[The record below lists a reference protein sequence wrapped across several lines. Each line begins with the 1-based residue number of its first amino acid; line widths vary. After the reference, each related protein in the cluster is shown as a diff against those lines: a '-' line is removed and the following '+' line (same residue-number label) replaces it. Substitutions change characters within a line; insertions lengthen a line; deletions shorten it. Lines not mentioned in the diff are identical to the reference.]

1 MKPNRL
7 FLLSAGLLTLLA
19 TGCANS
25 YSPSEDDVS
34 PTPSG
39 EGEVSAP
46 IQKSELETIL
56 EKYDKAGTVYEYDGE
71 ECTIG
76 ITHWDSAG
84 TEVERSILNAML
96 KGFSARYPN
105 IHVKV
110 TILGDY
116 EANYGNNIATGN
128 VTDVYMVPDGAFT
141 AWAKFNKLMNLT
153 PYVNSSDLIDE
164 SMIFSSVMTRYQY
177 DSFDVLVIH
186 NEDLE
191 AFAYRQLSDY
201 KKSF

>member
-25 YSPSEDDVS
+25 YSPSEDDVN

-39 EGEVSAP
+39 EGAVSAP

-56 EKYDKAGTVYEYDGE
+56 EKYDKAGAVYEYDGE

-96 KGFSARYPN
+96 K
-105 IHVKV
+105 
-110 TILGDY
+110 D
-116 EANYGNNIATGN
+116 
-128 VTDVYMVPDGAFT
+128 
-141 AWAKFNKLMNLT
+141 
-153 PYVNSSDLIDE
+153 
-164 SMIFSSVMTRYQY
+164 
-177 DSFDVLVIH
+177 
-186 NEDLE
+186 
-191 AFAYRQLSDY
+191 
-201 KKSF
+201 